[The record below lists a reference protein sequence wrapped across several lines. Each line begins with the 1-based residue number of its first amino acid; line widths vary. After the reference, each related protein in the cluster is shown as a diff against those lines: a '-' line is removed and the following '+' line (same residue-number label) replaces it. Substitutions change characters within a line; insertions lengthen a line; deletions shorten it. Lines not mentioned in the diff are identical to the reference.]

1 MSKPLDFDAAVI
13 GAGAV
18 GLATAYQLGRAG
30 HTVVVLEKEAHIGM
44 GVSSR
49 NSEVIHG
56 GLYYPTGSLK
66 ARFCV
71 HGRRLL
77 YPFLEAH
84 GVAYDRC
91 GKLVVAADEADAR
104 QLDAILVQARING
117 VEGMEQ
123 LTGAEARAIEPQV
136 AAVMALHSPESGVFD
151 SHGYMLALH
160 GEIEAAGGMVA
171 LRSPFTGAA
180 PLAGGGFRIRTG
192 GEEAGEL
199 TAARLVIAAGLGAEA
214 AAALV
219 DSYPAAA
226 IPALHYGK
234 GVYFRLDGKAP
245 FHKLIYP
252 PPVAGSLG
260 AHYRRDLGGQAHFG
274 PDLAFVEV
282 EDYDVDPAR
291 AAGFYT
297 EVRRF
302 WPALPDGALLPDYA
316 GIRPK
321 LHGPDEPQPD
331 FRLDGAE
338 IHGLPGL
345 VALFGIESPGLT
357 SSLAIGEAVAGM
369 LA

>member
-1 MSKPLDFDAAVI
+1 LDFDAAVI

-18 GLATAYQLGRAG
+18 GLASAYQLGRAG
-30 HTVVVLEKEAHIGM
+30 KSVVVLEKEAAIGQ

-49 NSEVIHG
+49 NSEVVHG

-77 YPFLEAH
+77 YAFLDGH

-91 GKLVVAADEADAR
+91 GKLVVATNEGEIAR
-104 QLDAILVQARING
+104 LDAIYRQAVANG
-117 VEGMEQ
+117 VEGMAR
-123 LTGAEARAIEPQV
+123 LTAAEAIAMEPQLSCV
-136 AAVMALHSPESGVFD
+136 AALHSPESGVFD

-160 GEIEAAGGMVA
+160 GEIEAAGGMVV
-171 LRSPFTGAA
+171 LRAPFAGAR
-180 PLAGGGFRIRTG
+180 PLPDGGFAVRTG

-199 TAARLVIAAGLGAEA
+199 TVGQLVISAGLGAQA

-219 DSYPAAA
+219 ESYPAGA
-226 IPALHYGK
+226 IPELHYGK

-245 FHKLIYP
+245 FHMLVYP
-252 PPVAGSLG
+252 PPIVGALG
-260 AHYRRDLGGQAHFG
+260 THYRRDLGGQAHFG

-282 EDYDVDPAR
+282 EDYRVDPGR
-291 AAGFYT
+291 AEGFYE
-297 EVRRF
+297 EVRTF
-302 WPALPDGALLPDYA
+302 WPALPDGALVPDYA

-321 LHGPDEPQPD
+321 IHGPGEPQPD
-331 FRLDGAE
+331 FRLDGPQM
-338 IHGLPGL
+338 HGIEGL